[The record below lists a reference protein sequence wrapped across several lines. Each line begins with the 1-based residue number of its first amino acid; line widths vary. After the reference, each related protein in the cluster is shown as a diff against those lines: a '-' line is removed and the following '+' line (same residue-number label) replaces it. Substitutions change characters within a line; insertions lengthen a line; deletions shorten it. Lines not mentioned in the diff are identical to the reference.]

1 MKGRQIHDCISL
13 ASEVVN
19 LLDHRVYGVNLA
31 IKLDVKKAF
40 DTIDWKFLLDTL
52 GAFGFHA
59 TFINW
64 IRIILRSA
72 KLSISVNGQVVGQ
85 CLNRNKCK
93 FYSSQA
99 SARKLSNI
107 KNWLG
112 FDVSQ
117 LPFTYL
123 GVHLFKGKP
132 KAIHLQYIADKIVNK
147 LSKWRGSILSIM
159 GRVEIVKSI
168 ILSMLGYSFHVYL
181 WPANLLRKMD
191 ANIKNFIW
199 SGDPT
204 INKMVTVV
212 WHKVCTPVK
221 EGGLGIRR
229 SGSL

>member
-13 ASEVVN
+13 ASEAAN
-19 LLDHRVYGVNLA
+19 LLDHKVYGVNLCV
-31 IKLDVKKAF
+31 KLDVKKAF
-40 DTIDWKFLLDTL
+40 DTIDWKFLLDSL

-72 KLSISVNGQVVGQ
+72 KLFISVNGQAGKISSISGPRINTPTHV
-85 CLNRNKCK
+85 LYADDILIFCK
-93 FYSSQA
+93 G
-99 SARKLSNI
+99 I
-107 KNWLG
+107 KNQLMALKSL
-112 FDVSQ
+112 FIDYANVS
-117 LPFTYL
+117 
-123 GVHLFKGKP
+123 GKP

-221 EGGLGIRR
+221 EGGLGIR
-229 SGSL
+229 SLK